1 MGWIL
6 LIFSLRGSVE
16 RRATSEKAAVRV
28 LTGVISVGLR
38 EFFPPFLRLSA
49 SLGQQ
54 TAFGDDQVDQGK
66 QRVELG
72 RVLGQAPVA
81 VLR

>member
-16 RRATSEKAAVRV
+16 RRATSEKSSRQ
-28 LTGVISVGLR
+28 GFDRVISVGLR

-66 QRVELG
+66 QRVEL
-72 RVLGQAPVA
+72 A
-81 VLR
+81 VFLPGPGSGLA